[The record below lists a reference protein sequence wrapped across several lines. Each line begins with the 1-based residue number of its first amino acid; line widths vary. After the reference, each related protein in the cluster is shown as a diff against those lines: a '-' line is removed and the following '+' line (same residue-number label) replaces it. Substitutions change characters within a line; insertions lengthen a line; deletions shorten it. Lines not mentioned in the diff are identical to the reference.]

1 MAEERSYLFQARIS
15 EEEKRRIK
23 TLAASQ
29 GITLQKALT
38 KAFAAWDRELKADG
52 VKGSREG
59 KKAGRK

>member
-1 MAEERSYLFQARIS
+1 VAEERSYLFQARIS

-29 GITLQKALT
+29 GMTLQKALT
-38 KAFAAWDRELKADG
+38 EAFSAWERELKAAG
-52 VKGSREG
+52 AKEPRAG

>member
-38 KAFAAWDRELKADG
+38 AAFSAWERELKAG
-52 VKGSREG
+52 GTKESRQS
-59 KKAGRK
+59 KKAGGK